1 MSPMNPVEPKRGQ
14 VWWVAFDPAIGGE
27 IRKTR
32 PAVVVSNN
40 AANRA
45 LNRVQVVPLTSNVAK
60 VYPAEALVKLGTR
73 QSKAM
78 ADQITTVSKLR
89 LRQFVDALG
98 EQDISAVDRA
108 IRIQLAL

>member
-1 MSPMNPVEPKRGQ
+1 MLPMNPVEPRRGQ
-14 VWWVAFDPAIGGE
+14 VWWVAFDPALGGE
-27 IRKTR
+27 VRKTR
-32 PAVVVSNN
+32 PAVVVSND

-60 VYPAEALVKLGTR
+60 VYPAQALVKLGTR

-89 LRQFVDALG
+89 LRQLVDTLG
-98 EQDISAVDRA
+98 EPDISAVDRA
-108 IRIQLAL
+108 IRVQLAL

>member
-1 MSPMNPVEPKRGQ
+1 MNPVEPKRGQ

-40 AANRA
+40 AASRA
-45 LNRVQVVPLTSNVAK
+45 LNRVQVVPLTSNVAN
-60 VYPAEALVKLGTR
+60 T
-73 QSKAM
+73 
-78 ADQITTVSKLR
+78 
-89 LRQFVDALG
+89 LG

-108 IRIQLAL
+108 VRIQLAL